1 MLKQTLDVANR
12 LAACLA
18 DGRCALAQLTLVAP
32 SADGSFA
39 RSAEVHADFTTDRLL
54 SYTGR
59 PVTQG

>member
-1 MLKQTLDVANR
+1 MFQRLQYEEVRSPKQQVLN
-12 LAACLA
+12 
-18 DGRCALAQLTLVAP
+18 GR
-32 SADGSFA
+32 SG

>member
-1 MLKQTLDVANR
+1 MTGLASTADAVNRKADVAF
-12 LAACLA
+12 
-18 DGRCALAQLTLVAP
+18 G
-32 SADGSFA
+32 